1 MLFILA
7 ASLAL
12 YFVIKALDDKV
23 VFFYSPSELKF
34 ATIRPEETIRIGG
47 LVLEESINFLQ
58 DSMRVSFIV
67 TDKKK
72 NITVNYEGILP
83 DLFREGQGVVVEG
96 FINKEYNIFSATKVL
111 AKHDENYMPPSVKKA
126 LD

>member
-1 MLFILA
+1 MLLMLSLGLA
-7 ASLAL
+7 V
-12 YFVIKALDDKV
+12 YFVLKALNDKV
-23 VFFYSPSELKF
+23 IFFYSPSQLK
-34 ATIRPEETIRIGG
+34 TTDVVPEQIIRVGG
-47 LVLEESINFLQ
+47 LVLEESVTFFKN
-58 DSMRVSFIV
+58 SMKVSFIV
-67 TDKKK
+67 TDNKT

-96 FINKEYNIFSATKVL
+96 FANKDLNIFSADKVL

>member
-1 MLFILA
+1 MLFILGA
-7 ASLAL
+7 AFAL
-12 YFVIKALDDKV
+12 YFVLKALDDKV
-23 VFFYSPSELKF
+23 VFFYSPSELTLSKVS
-34 ATIRPEETIRIGG
+34 PEKTIRIGG
-47 LVLEESINFLQ
+47 LVLEESINFFK
-58 DSMRVSFIV
+58 DSMKVSFVI

-72 NITVNYEGILP
+72 NIAVNYEGILP

-96 FINKEYNIFSATKVL
+96 FVNREYNIFLAKKVL